1 MVNAKGETV
10 LLCGRDF
17 TQEDLWVVKQTVRI
31 FSRLSRHELAQ
42 TVCEHLEWVSPNGR
56 NKLKSC
62 LELFAKLEAA
72 GEIKLPKKQSS
83 KRRAA
88 GEIAVTTETDAPSEI
103 AGNVASVLPV
113 VEPVFEKEDVR
124 LWNQYVARY
133 HTLGYKKPFGAH
145 QRYFIFAKS
154 GQPLGCLLFAASAWA
169 LETRDGWI
177 GWTYEDRSRRLYLV
191 INNTRFLIFPWV
203 RIKNLASHALS
214 LTAKRVRQDWQER
227 YGYKPVLLETFV
239 DPEKY
244 RGTCYRA
251 ANWTFLGETAGR
263 GRMDRYKQY
272 LSSAKH
278 IYAYPL
284 SRDFRSILCGKSEDS
299 HAR

>member
-1 MVNAKGETV
+1 MVAKEETV

-17 TQEDLWVVKQTVRI
+17 TAEDLWVVKQTVRI
-31 FSRLSRHELAQ
+31 FHRLSQHELAH
-42 TVCEHLEWVSPNGR
+42 TVCEHLEWVSPNGS
-56 NKLKSC
+56 NKINSC

-72 GEIKLPKKQSS
+72 GEIKLPKKQIS
-83 KRRAA
+83 KRQAA
-88 GEIAVTTETDAPSEI
+88 GEITITTETDAPTEV
-103 AGNVASVLPV
+103 AGSVASVLPV
-113 VEPVFEKEDVR
+113 VAPVFEKDDMR

-133 HTLGYKKPFGAH
+133 HTLGYKQPFGAH

-169 LETRDGWI
+169 LETRDRWI
-177 GWTYEDRSRRLYLV
+177 GWTREDRSRRLYLV

-251 ANWTFLGETAGR
+251 ANWTFLGETVGR

-284 SRDFRSILCGKSEDS
+284 SRDFRSVLCGKSGES
-299 HAR
+299 Q

>member
-1 MVNAKGETV
+1 MADAREETI
-10 LLCGRDF
+10 LMCGRDF
-17 TQEDLWVVKQTVRI
+17 TQEDLWVVRQTVRI
-31 FSRLSRHELAQ
+31 FHRLSRHELAQ

-62 LELFAKLEAA
+62 LELFSKLEAA

-83 KRRAA
+83 QRKAA
-88 GEIAVTTETDAPSEI
+88 GEIAITTETDAPSEI
-103 AGNVASVLPV
+103 TGNVASVLAAVKPV
-113 VEPVFEKEDVR
+113 LGKDDIR

-133 HTLGYKKPFGAH
+133 HSLGYKQPFGAH
-145 QRYFIFAKS
+145 QRYFIFAKN

-169 LETRDGWI
+169 LEMRDHWI
-177 GWTYEDRSRRLYLV
+177 DWTYEDRSRRLHLV

-214 LTAKRVRQDWQER
+214 LTTKRIRQDWQER

-239 DPEKY
+239 DPEKH
-244 RGTCYRA
+244 RGTCYKA

-263 GRMDRYKQY
+263 GRMDRYTQH
-272 LSSAKH
+272 LSSVKH

-284 SRDFRSILCGKSEDS
+284 DRDFRSILCGESRDN
-299 HAR
+299 R